1 MRKEEEAMKHK
12 SGDMKRRRQAAY
24 RKGRRDLA
32 DDILDLLRAG
42 RLDAAQERLR
52 AETKPEG
59 DGASDRA

>member
-1 MRKEEEAMKHK
+1 MREVTMKHK
-12 SGDMKRRRQAAY
+12 PGDMKRRRQAAY

-52 AETKPEG
+52 AQIRQEG
-59 DGASDRA
+59 DGASDMA